1 MNHHNHI
8 AVCGLAAALSVA
20 ACSSDSSLPHD
31 IDPSFAKGGT
41 TATNPTATWKLPLAD
56 SDLALTSDRQFG
68 DGTYSVYANGVCN
81 VETVIFATGTTDSGD
96 ATVRTNAPTKRGSCS
111 RSFTLKYPDG
121 ITETVRSFNN
131 LRKLQNTTTIIPF
144 GVTVKRQLIL
154 NPGAFGSASRCDRLL
169 FGTGD
174 QGNGVG
180 SDSVLV
186 TRLTART
193 WRVRSDGERN
203 LAWCQKTNGF
213 FTMPVDFVIEASRD
227 LPL

>member
-1 MNHHNHI
+1 MNRRNQI
-8 AVCGLAAALSVA
+8 AVCGLAAVLLVA
-20 ACSSDSSLPHD
+20 ACSSDSSLPND
-31 IDPSFAKGGT
+31 IEPSFAKST
-41 TATNPTATWKLPLAD
+41 TTTNPTATWKLPLAD
-56 SDLALTSDRQFG
+56 SDLALTSDRGFS

-96 ATVRTNAPTKRGSCS
+96 ATIRTNAPTKRNACS

-131 LRKLQNTTTIIPF
+131 QRKLQNTTTIIPL
-144 GVTVKRQLIL
+144 GATVKRQLIL
-154 NPGAFGSASRCDRLL
+154 NPSVFTSTSRCDRLL

-193 WRVRSDGERN
+193 WRVQSDGVRN
-203 LAWCQKTNGF
+203 LAWCQKTGGF
-213 FTMPVDFVIEASRD
+213 FAMPVDFVIEASRD